1 MPPFPH
7 GLLGKFGVSTVV
19 LCFFGGLAL
28 AAPAPSQAPAAPATT
43 GQASL
48 PPEPLPPR
56 LRGLTPEQQ
65 GEAEEQYRRVISA
78 WDDSLTKGQVEL
90 RYKQQSESYHKERRE
105 LSLLPSSAQGYTWQS
120 AAQIAQLSDEEIA
133 HLGRDKILIE
143 DRMFSQWF
151 QAYTEPQRSV
161 FITSD
166 SILNAFH
173 VLFED
178 SFRELELRRS
188 PQLRK
193 NLEIIVEQAR
203 ENFKSSGY
211 PADATA
217 PGWRQAQLVVGPA
230 LRLLGTPL
238 DFFDADVRQEI
249 ERQVAKIRAAE
260 AVELPE
266 WLGPPSATLIA
277 LDYRRCRPVG
287 FYAGTP
293 RLADYFRAVR
303 WLQMVP
309 FRADRDNELSAICF
323 LGYGLNANPDSTA
336 KYFFDQYNA
345 LIGLADERDLS
356 EAAYEFQNLFSDSEK
371 TWKDKLFSL
380 RQWLLRDTVSTHDFR
395 KLCDSMRLPPNAGD
409 NLAEIQLHVLSASR
423 LPDAVL
429 FQQLANDGASPEG
442 LAVAT
447 MLGSTFAK
455 KHITNIPADK
465 LAKALAAAQ
474 RERAHKSHGWR
485 QQSALYEDYLR
496 VLDSLF
502 MPPDSS
508 APDFMHNEAW
518 AAKSCQTA
526 LAGWAQMRH
535 ALTLQ
540 SKLSEEYLGLTEV
553 PPGFVEPNPVFFDR
567 LAGLIQRTSESL
579 YSAGA
584 FTPTEEYIAERLS
597 EDAAFLEAL
606 GFDKP
611 GAAPSEEEKL
621 NLADQTHY
629 REVIWE
635 DKAYLHSWKEPTSG
649 LDSPAEFQSYFHNL
663 IAAFREEADRYE
675 RGEGQLDPRDTG
687 ARERWVELERSARRL
702 EALAYK
708 QLRQQLWTDE
718 ETDFIKAYGKIMAG
732 VMGYAGNSWL
742 TPLDDAPRWV
752 EVHAN
757 PNTDTSLA
765 VGIGRPRLIHVL
777 YPWNGTEILCQGAV
791 MAYYE
796 YPSKQRLTDG
806 EWLQLLDSKK
816 APPLPD
822 WIAPYFAK

>member
-1 MPPFPH
+1 MPHFRH
-7 GLLGKFGVSTVV
+7 WLLGKFGVSVV
-19 LCFFGGLAL
+19 MLFFLGGLAL
-28 AAPAPSQAPAAPATT
+28 AAPAPSQAPAAPAITAPAT
-43 GQASL
+43 SL
-48 PPEPLPPR
+48 PPEPPPPR

-65 GEAEEQYRRVISA
+65 GEADEQYRQAYSA
-78 WDDSLTKGQVEL
+78 WSNSRNKEQNVLV
-90 RYKQQSESYHKERRE
+90 YKQYEESFNKSRRD
-105 LSLLPSSAQGYTWQS
+105 LSLLPSSAEGYTWQ
-120 AAQIAQLSDEEIA
+120 AAAHKAQLSDEEIA
-133 HLGRDKILIE
+133 RLGRDKILIE
-143 DRMFSQWF
+143 DMMFSQWF
-151 QAYTEPQRSV
+151 QAYTEPRRTI

-178 SFRELELRRS
+178 SFRELELRRPS
-188 PQLRK
+188 QLRK
-193 NLEIIVEQAR
+193 SLEAVIGQAR
-203 ENFKSSGY
+203 ENFKRSRY
-211 PADATA
+211 PTDATA

-238 DFFDADVRQEI
+238 DFFDVDERKEI

-266 WLGPPSATLIA
+266 WLGPPSMTLIA

-287 FYAGTP
+287 FYASSP

-309 FRADRDNELSAICF
+309 FRADHDNELSAICF

-345 LIGLADERDLS
+345 LIGLADERDLP
-356 EAAYEFQNLFSDSEK
+356 EAAYEFQNLFSEPEK
-371 TWKDKLFSL
+371 TWSAKLFSL
-380 RQWLLRDTVSTHDFR
+380 RQWLLRDTVSSNDFR

-409 NLAEIQLHVLSASR
+409 KLAEIQFHVLSAYR

-447 MLGSTFAK
+447 MLGSSFAQ
-455 KHITNIPADK
+455 KHITGISADK
-465 LAKALAAAQ
+465 LTKALEAA
-474 RERAHKSHGWR
+474 RRACKPRHSYDR
-485 QQSALYEDYLR
+485 PALYEDYLR
-496 VLDSLF
+496 VLESLF
-502 MPPDSS
+502 MPPDAS

-526 LAGWAQMRH
+526 LAGWSQMRH
-535 ALTLQ
+535 TFTLQ

-567 LAGLIQRTSESL
+567 LANLVERTSESL
-579 YSAGA
+579 DSAGA
-584 FTPTEEYIAERLS
+584 FTPTEEYMAERLS
-597 EDAAFLEAL
+597 EDAVFLESL

-611 GAAPSEEEKL
+611 GAAPSDEEKL
-621 NLADQTHY
+621 NLADRTHY
-629 REVIWE
+629 EEVILG
-635 DKAYLHSWKEPTSG
+635 DKNYLHSWKEPSSDP
-649 LDSPAEFQSYFHNL
+649 DSPSEFQSYFHSL

-687 ARERWVELERSARRL
+687 AREQWVKLERIARRL

-708 QLRQQLWTDE
+708 QLRQQPWTDE
-718 ETDFIKAYGKIMAG
+718 ETDFITAYGKIMAG

-752 EVHAN
+752 EVYAN

-791 MAYYE
+791 MTYYE

-806 EWLQLLDSKK
+806 EWLQLLDSKN
-816 APPLPD
+816 APPIPD
-822 WIAPYFAK
+822 WLVPYFAK